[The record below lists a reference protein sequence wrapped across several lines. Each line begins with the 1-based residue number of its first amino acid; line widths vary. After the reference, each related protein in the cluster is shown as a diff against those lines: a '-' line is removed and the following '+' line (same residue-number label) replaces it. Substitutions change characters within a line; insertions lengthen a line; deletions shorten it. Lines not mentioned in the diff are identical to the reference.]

1 MLYSTQ
7 SGVKL
12 YKLVPADLVAEPFQ
26 LRHLNGKVLMNIQA
40 AGQWTTARLHALLNS
55 QRVCDLV
62 SEAFGA
68 DAYVGT
74 RCIGSTEA

>member
-7 SGVKL
+7 CGVKL
-12 YKLVPADLVAEPFQ
+12 YQLDPADLVAKPFQ
-26 LRHLNGKVLMNIQA
+26 LRHLNGTVLMDIQA
-40 AGQWTTARLHALLNS
+40 DGEWTAERLHALLNS
-55 QRVCDLV
+55 QHACDMV
-62 SEAFGA
+62 NEAFGA

>member
-12 YKLVPADLVAEPFQ
+12 YKLVPADLVAKPFQ
-26 LRHLNGKVLMNIQA
+26 LRHLDGKVLMDVQANGEWTIQ
-40 AGQWTTARLHALLNS
+40 RLNDLLNN
-55 QRVCDLV
+55 QNTCYLV

-68 DAYVGT
+68 DAYIGT